1 MSKIYQKT
9 HPAGKNAGFT
19 LIELLVV
26 ILIIGILAA
35 VALPQYTKAVEKSRL
50 ASALPLLDAVYKAQK
65 VYYMANGTY
74 AESLDQLD
82 VDIPW
87 TGTTCSGLCSTF
99 SRANWETDVAS
110 SDDWMLVSGVR
121 SNASQLMVALIRKGA
136 FNHPGYRYS
145 GAGVSKYA
153 QQSGSGKPD
162 VLYCM
167 ERTDNAYVNNYCK
180 IIGYN
185 TSAGSFGGYW
195 SFYLPG

>member
-87 TGTTCSGLCSTF
+87 TGTTCPGMCSTIKQVW
-99 SRANWETDVAS
+99 SVDTASNDNWV
-110 SDDWMLVSGVR
+110 LVSGVR
-121 SNASQLMVALIRKGA
+121 ENAMMVALVRKGA
-136 FNHPGYRYS
+136 YKHPGYRYS

-167 ERTDNAYVNNYCK
+167 ERTDTAWVNNYCK

-185 TSAGSFGGYW
+185 TSAGSFAGYW
-195 SFYLPG
+195 KFYLPG